1 MAFEEWEKGEDG
13 KVVVYPLVAFETLV
27 PHGVLCGLKVHYLE
41 SPAELL
47 AGQSSS
53 VPLILRPEM
62 ARSLAAALLKAAD
75 EAESGPLGE
84 VGH

>member
-62 ARSLAAALLKAAD
+62 ARSLAAALLKA
-75 EAESGPLGE
+75 GPVGE